1 MTPTLSIPQSL
12 LPALTGALRFQIG
25 DLEGC
30 THPET
35 LAAVEDARTALALL
49 ARAQPHPDEARL
61 DKLETY
67 LADPDNTVTCPAI
80 LGQWELANNCSGSE
94 GKTLRDAID
103 GL

>member
-1 MTPTLSIPQSL
+1 MTPTLSIPRSL

-49 ARAQPHPDEARL
+49 ARSQPHPDEARL
-61 DKLETY
+61 DKLEARVKSPTPIWPPEGES
-67 LADPDNTVTCPAI
+67 LSWMVC
-80 LGQWELANNCSGSE
+80 GVE